1 MTAPPITLRSP
12 AELLA
17 VIPHLLG
24 FEPHHA
30 IVVMALKDNRL
41 GLTQRIDLPTP
52 ERTPEVAS
60 SLARHAL
67 RDEAEAVLLVG
78 YEQYRGES
86 LPVIEAASERLRSS
100 GVIVRDRL
108 VVHDRR

>member
-24 FEPHHA
+24 FEPDHA
-30 IVVMALKDNRL
+30 IVVMALRDNKL

-52 ERTPEVAS
+52 ERAIEVADT
-60 SLARHAL
+60 LARHVL

-78 YEQYRGES
+78 YEQTRGRE
-86 LPVIEAASERLRSS
+86 PAGHRGRQ
-100 GVIVRDRL
+100 
-108 VVHDRR
+108 

>member
-24 FEPHHA
+24 FEPDHA
-30 IVVMALKDNRL
+30 IVVMALKDNKL

-52 ERTPEVAS
+52 GT
-60 SLARHAL
+60 
-67 RDEAEAVLLVG
+67 
-78 YEQYRGES
+78 
-86 LPVIEAASERLRSS
+86 RLR
-100 GVIVRDRL
+100 GREHPGPARL
-108 VVHDRR
+108 QGRGGGRPARRLREDQGREPAGHRGRQ